1 MEKVV
6 FSDAKDA
13 NGKPM
18 WILMSD
24 GSLIFS
30 QKAVDQASIRHL
42 KLSA

>member
-1 MEKVV
+1 MEKLV

-18 WILMSD
+18 WVLMSD
-24 GSLIFS
+24 GSLIIS
-30 QKAVDQASIRHL
+30 QKTVDQASIRQL